1 MKIVPNQDFKH
12 DRLYEK
18 GKEYD
23 VSEEDA
29 EYFEAAG
36 WVGERPETGNHHFLE
51 VHDGVIGHSSEV
63 N

>member
-12 DRLYEK
+12 DRLYEE

-29 EYFEAAG
+29 EYFQSAG
-36 WVGERPETGNHHFLE
+36 WVGDKPETGIEQSLDI
-51 VHDGVIGHSSEV
+51 HDGILGHLSEV

>member
-29 EYFEAAG
+29 EYFESAG
-36 WVGERPETGNHHFLE
+36 WVGEQSEIGKEHLLD
-51 VHDGVIGHSSEV
+51 VHSGVIGHSSMV